1 VLEHQVEV
9 QNLIGRLRYEALG
22 TESGIAAAERD
33 RHVEALVRAMLM
45 VDAIDLPAP
54 IEGGS
59 GFAAH
64 FTSLGPFDSAGRS
77 LRELDLTTRVFRYPL
92 SYLIYSNAF
101 EALPESVRDAVFAR
115 LRAVLSATPAE
126 DGFDRLTPTDRAA
139 IAGILRDTLPDF
151 SGL

>member
-1 VLEHQVEV
+1 
-9 QNLIGRLRYEALG
+9 
-22 TESGIAAAERD
+22 
-33 RHVEALVRAMLM
+33 MLM